1 MTSGRVSLGRPL
13 HLLVVSNTEAATHIY
28 GADRDW
34 VNLLNAFGPERVR
47 VTWAG
52 IGGTEALR
60 GYLDSR
66 LDVRFVDLG
75 FTPFAE
81 LFHDQMYRRRTLV
94 NWAGLARGYVAGLR
108 RPLKLLH
115 EALAADPPDV
125 VVTNTSVVLAGAAY
139 ALRRRLPHVWCVK
152 EFLDPQVRACRNY
165 ARLIERLSDAVVVPS
180 EAMAEAFGG
189 RGRSVRVLH
198 DGSDLATIRAGVRAD
213 RAEVLRSLGLPEDR
227 PVVAQVGAISRAK
240 GQHVTAEAFAL
251 LAKEGRGP
259 YSLLFLGVATP
270 RQKEE
275 LRAALAGAPAEWR
288 DAVRFAEFGPG
299 DFSLLASADVVA
311 HPSVLPDP
319 YPNAVREALILGKP
333 VVGARAGGIPQLV
346 ADGETGLLVTPGD
359 ATALAA
365 SLQSLL
371 DSPERRARMS
381 EAALR
386 FAAEHLE
393 VHACKRAFDDLL
405 EEVLR
410 RRGAGPRRGG

>member
-1 MTSGRVSLGRPL
+1 MTSGQVSLGRPL
-13 HLLVVSNTEAATHIY
+13 HLLVVSNTDVATHIY

-34 VNLLNAFGPERVR
+34 VNLLNALGPERVR

-52 IGGTEALR
+52 LSGAEMLR
-60 GYLDSR
+60 RYLDAR
-66 LDVRFVDLG
+66 LGARFIDLG

-81 LFHDQMYRRRTLV
+81 LFHEQMYRRRTLV
-94 NWAGLARGYVAGLR
+94 NWAGIVRAYVAGLR

-115 EALAADPPDV
+115 DALAADPPDV

-152 EFLDPQVRACRNY
+152 EFLDPQVRACRGY

-180 EAMAEAFGG
+180 EAMAGAFSG
-189 RGRSVRVLH
+189 RVSVLH
-198 DGSDLATIRAGVRAD
+198 DGSDLAAIRAGVRAD
-213 RAEVLRSLGLPEDR
+213 RAQVLQSLGLPADR
-227 PVVAQVGAISRAK
+227 PVVAQVGAVSRAK
-240 GQHVTAEAFAL
+240 GQHITAEAFAL

-270 RQKEE
+270 RQQEE
-275 LRAALAGAPAEWR
+275 LRAALAGVPAEWQ
-288 DAVRFAEFGPG
+288 AGIRFAEFGPG

-333 VVGARAGGIPQLV
+333 VVGSHVGGIPQLV
-346 ADGETGLLVTPGD
+346 ADGETGLLVEPGD
-359 ATALAA
+359 APALAA
-365 SLQSLL
+365 SLKSLL
-371 DSPERRARMS
+371 DSPERRARMG

-386 FAAEHLE
+386 FAVEHLE
-393 VHACKRAFDDLL
+393 VHACKRAFYDLL
-405 EEVLR
+405 VGVLR
-410 RRGAGPRRGG
+410 RRRRAHPLREG